1 MKKNPAYL
9 SRFFKEN
16 TDTNL
21 FSYITKVRMKKALE
35 FLQDDDF
42 CTVYEI
48 GEKVGYSNA
57 VSFSKAFQKQY
68 GVNPTEYR
76 NKFTTIKADEN
87 EEPKN

>member
-1 MKKNPAYL
+1 M
-9 SRFFKEN
+9 
-16 TDTNL
+16 
-21 FSYITKVRMKKALE
+21 
-35 FLQDDDF
+35 
-42 CTVYEI
+42 YEI

-57 VSFSKAFQKQY
+57 VSFSKAFHKQY